1 MADIQAITFSGF
13 GDKAWQPFASLDFAA
28 GMQVAGITASEL
40 RKAVGS
46 FLLGFLPGERPTFV
60 ALLGLRQRSN
70 LFVGLDGK
78 WRGPYVPAVL
88 RGYPF
93 RLLTAGSGEF
103 ALGYD
108 VDSGLLRLSGEGEPF
123 FNADGQPADRVRQ
136 TLQFLLNIR
145 QGLEAATLAVE
156 KLQAHDVLEPWP
168 IRVGEGEG
176 LIGVDGLLRVNEA
189 RLNALGPDALAD
201 LRDSG
206 ALALAYAHLLST
218 DNTQVLAQLETLHA
232 HETEAA
238 QKHQKQVASTF
249 GLDTDGTIQID
260 WDAVLSDGKL

>member
-88 RGYPF
+88 RSYPF
-93 RLLTAGSGEF
+93 RLLTAGNGEF

-108 VDSGLLRLSGEGEPF
+108 VDSGLLRLSGRR
-123 FNADGQPADRVRQ
+123 AVLQRRWPACGSRSPDIAVPSEYPS
-136 TLQFLLNIR
+136 
-145 QGLEAATLAVE
+145 GLEAATLAVE